1 MSDNVKESLS
11 VLMDGESSEL
21 EARRLIQQVDDE
33 TAGTWARYCAARSV
47 MHGES
52 ISHAGFDLSVRVS
65 DALQREP
72 ALACEF
78 ASPRAELFRGVW
90 KSLASAA
97 VAATVTGVVIFG
109 AQSYQG
115 VHVGAAASQAAFV
128 LPGPSPMSPE
138 LLRAQYGRS
147 ADSVGRIE
155 TDVIRLSYGMEHYI
169 NQHHALIRSAQPRW
183 TAHWLPKG
191 FEAIRHSVMPDSEVI
206 LYSNGRT
213 AITVTIEPNGRQRA
227 EAGAMQNGETVALGK
242 PVANQFVTVV
252 GDIPLMIADRVAT
265 SVDRLAR

>member
-1 MSDNVKESLS
+1 MNDNVKQSLS
-11 VLMDGESSEL
+11 VLMDGECSEL
-21 EARRLIQQVDDE
+21 EARRLIQQLDDKS
-33 TAGTWARYCAARSV
+33 ADTWARYCAARSL
-47 MHGES
+47 MHGEPLS
-52 ISHAGFDLSVRVS
+52 QSGFDLSSRVS
-65 DALQREP
+65 DALQNEP
-72 ALACEF
+72 ALSCDVSVPAK
-78 ASPRAELFRGVW
+78 ELLSGVW

-115 VHVGAAASQAAFV
+115 ESIVAPVAQSALV
-128 LPGPSPMSPE
+128 LPGPSPASPE
-138 LLRAQYGRS
+138 LLRAQYGRTS
-147 ADSVGRIE
+147 DSQGRVE

-183 TAHWLPKG
+183 TAHWLPEG
-191 FEAIRHSVMPDSEVI
+191 FEAVRHSVMPDSEVI

-213 AITVTIEPNGRQRA
+213 AITVTVEPNGRQRA
-227 EAGAMQNGETVALGK
+227 EAGAMHNGETVALGK

-265 SVDRLAR
+265 SVDRLVR